1 MERAAPNVRIG
12 TPILGFLILYVAMYS
27 AFGVASPFL
36 PSFIEARGIPPEQIG
51 MLFAAGT
58 AIRIVSAP
66 LAGHLADRFR
76 ALRTTLAICAIATAM
91 AVLGYLPASGVWA
104 ILAVSLF
111 HLLALAP
118 TTNLSHAL

>member
-12 TPILGFLILYVAMYS
+12 TPLLGFLILYVAMYS

-66 LAGHLADRFR
+66 LSGHLADRFR

-91 AVLGYLPASGVWA
+91 AVLGYFPRSGVWPK
-104 ILAVSLF
+104 LPVSPFYSLSRDP
-111 HLLALAP
+111 AP
-118 TTNLSHAL
+118 NLP